1 MIGAHGPSAPFG
13 SWVNSGLQPI
23 ESPGGS
29 GDRRV
34 MAQPGNTNWH
44 SLRYARIAYRHWE
57 TLSDVTDTLCGMND
71 PAGPNGPGQPADQPF
86 AWQDPAP
93 IQNQGGPYQNP
104 GQYQDPGAGYQ
115 NPTYYQ
121 DPAAGQQGGWP
132 GGYQQPAQVAPAQSF
147 QQPQMFQPNNDAL
160 MSGEPVLVTIGDI
173 SVTSTTVYT
182 PSGSRPLAEVS
193 WTFTDLSTT
202 SQAIPTWAI
211 ICAIVFFVFCFLG
224 LLFLLAKEDKTA
236 GSVQVTVHGPGFV
249 HTSTMPVTSI
259 AQVADINARV
269 NYVRTLTASTP
280 QIGPASQPG
289 DVQGGQGQTWQQ
301 NPPAPGQD
309 QQPGQSW

>member
-1 MIGAHGPSAPFG
+1 
-13 SWVNSGLQPI
+13 
-23 ESPGGS
+23 
-29 GDRRV
+29 
-34 MAQPGNTNWH
+34 
-44 SLRYARIAYRHWE
+44 
-57 TLSDVTDTLCGMND
+57 MND
-71 PAGPNGPGQPADQPF
+71 PAGPNGPGQPPDQPF

-93 IQNQGGPYQNP
+93 IQNQGAPNQDP
-104 GQYQDPGAGYQ
+104 GQYQDPGAAYQ

-132 GGYQQPAQVAPAQSF
+132 GPQGGYQQPAQVVPTQGFA
-147 QQPQMFQPNNDAL
+147 QPQGFQPNNDAL
-160 MSGEPVLVTIGDI
+160 MSGEPILVTIGDI

-211 ICAIVFFVFCFLG
+211 ICAVVFFVFCFLG
-224 LLFLLAKEDKTA
+224 LLFLLAKEDKTQ

-249 HTSTMPVTSI
+249 HTSTIPVFSP
-259 AQVADINARV
+259 AQVGDINARV
-269 NYVRTLTASTP
+269 NYVRTLTASVP
-280 QIGPASQPG
+280 QLG
-289 DVQGGQGQTWQQ
+289 Q

>member
-1 MIGAHGPSAPFG
+1 MT
-13 SWVNSGLQPI
+13 
-23 ESPGGS
+23 E
-29 GDRRV
+29 
-34 MAQPGNTNWH
+34 
-44 SLRYARIAYRHWE
+44 IACQQWKTVR
-57 TLSDVTDTLCGMND
+57 DGTDTLCGMSD
-71 PAGPNGPGQPADQPF
+71 PTGPNGPGQPADQPF

-93 IQNQGGPYQNP
+93 IQNPGAPFQDQ
-104 GQYQDPGAGYQ
+104 GQYQAPGEGYQ
-115 NPTYYQ
+115 GQTYYQ

-132 GGYQQPAQVAPAQSF
+132 GGYQQPAQVAPTQGFGQAQNF
-147 QQPQMFQPNNDAL
+147 PPNSDAL

-202 SQAIPTWAI
+202 SQGIPTWAI
-211 ICAIVFFVFCFLG
+211 VCAVVFFLFCFLG
-224 LLFLLAKEDKTA
+224 LLFLLAKEDKTV

-249 HTSTMPVTSI
+249 HTSTIPVASM
-259 AQVADINARV
+259 AQVGDINARV

-280 QIGPASQPG
+280 QLGQASQPG
-289 DVQGGQGQTWQQ
+289 DTQGTQGQQ
-301 NPPAPGQD
+301 

>member
-1 MIGAHGPSAPFG
+1 
-13 SWVNSGLQPI
+13 
-23 ESPGGS
+23 
-29 GDRRV
+29 
-34 MAQPGNTNWH
+34 
-44 SLRYARIAYRHWE
+44 
-57 TLSDVTDTLCGMND
+57 MND

-93 IQNQGGPYQNP
+93 IQNQGAP
-104 GQYQDPGAGYQ
+104 YQDPGATYQ

-132 GGYQQPAQVAPAQSF
+132 GGFQQPAQVAPAQSF
-147 QQPQMFQPNNDAL
+147 GQQQMFQPNQDAL

-182 PSGSRPLAEVS
+182 PSGSRPLSEVQ

-224 LLFLLAKEDKTA
+224 LLFLLAKEDKTQGA
-236 GSVQVTVHGPGFV
+236 AQVTVHGPGFV
-249 HTSTMPVTSI
+249 HTSTIPVTSL
-259 AQVADINARV
+259 AMVGDINARV

-280 QIGPASQPG
+280 QLGQGGQPG
-289 DVQGGQGQTWQQ
+289 DVQGMQGQQGQPWPQ

>member
-1 MIGAHGPSAPFG
+1 
-13 SWVNSGLQPI
+13 
-23 ESPGGS
+23 
-29 GDRRV
+29 
-34 MAQPGNTNWH
+34 
-44 SLRYARIAYRHWE
+44 
-57 TLSDVTDTLCGMND
+57 MND
-71 PAGPNGPGQPADQPF
+71 PAGTNQPGQPDQPF

-93 IQNQGGPYQNP
+93 TQNAGTPYQNP

-115 NPTYYQ
+115 APTYYQ

-132 GGYQQPAQVAPAQSF
+132 GGYQQQPTQMAPAQSF
-147 QQPQMFQPNNDAL
+147 GQAQTFPANQDAL
-160 MSGEPVLVTIGDI
+160 MSGEPVMVTIGDI

-182 PSGSRPLAEVS
+182 PSGSRPLSEVS

-202 SQAIPTWAI
+202 SQGIPTWAI
-211 ICAIVFFVFCFLG
+211 VCAIVFFLFCFLG
-224 LLFLLAKEDKTA
+224 LLFLLAKEDKTQ

-249 HTSTMPVTSI
+249 HTSTIPVTSP

-280 QIGPASQPG
+280 QL
-289 DVQGGQGQTWQQ
+289 GQADQ
-301 NPPAPGQD
+301 PAPGQQD